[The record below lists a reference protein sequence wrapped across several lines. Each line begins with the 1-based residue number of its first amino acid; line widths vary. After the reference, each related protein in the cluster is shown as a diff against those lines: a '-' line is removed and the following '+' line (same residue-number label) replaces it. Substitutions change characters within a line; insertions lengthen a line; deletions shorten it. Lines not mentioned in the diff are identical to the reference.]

1 MSIISLETH
10 PLRPLSCGAKE
21 GDTLTDQGG
30 HPLFDV
36 SERGPRGESRSIQLC
51 SFHRYKN
58 HFFKGLKT

>member
-30 HPLFDV
+30 HPLFDM
-36 SERGPRGESRSIQLC
+36 SERGPRGESQKIHLY
-51 SFHRYKN
+51 SFHR
-58 HFFKGLKT
+58 